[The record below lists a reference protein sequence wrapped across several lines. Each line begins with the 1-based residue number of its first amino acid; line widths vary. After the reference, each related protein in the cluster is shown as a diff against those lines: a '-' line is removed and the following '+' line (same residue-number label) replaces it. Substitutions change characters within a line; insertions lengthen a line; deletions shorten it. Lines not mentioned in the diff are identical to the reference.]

1 MKAILTVI
9 GKDHVGII
17 AAVSQT
23 LAAEEINILDVS
35 QTLMADNF
43 VMMMLVQV
51 PKNKDLQKLDEKFAA
66 LSKNLKLEINLRN
79 EELYSKMHN
88 L

>member
-23 LAAEEINILDVS
+23 LAAEKINILDVS
-35 QTLMADNF
+35 QTLMGDNF

-51 PKNKDLQKLDEKFAA
+51 PKKKDLQKLNQEFAE
-66 LSKNLKLEINLRN
+66 LSKKLKLEINLRN
-79 EELYSKMHN
+79 EELYSRMHN